1 MLKYLRIG
9 VSALALSAFVVA
21 PIMTVA
27 TADYAYAKN
36 GNGNGNGG
44 GKGNGGG
51 NGNGGDKG
59 GNGKSADKGN
69 SGKGHDKASKTRNA
83 SKGNKAKGNKGK
95 NGKGFAKSVKNDFK
109 SLKRNVQKHGIAGL
123 FKQEQKRTTRAVSA
137 KPTKNAPA
145 ASTRP
150 AHRAAFKDKG
160 ALHPSN
166 LGKLNGAINSS
177 PRAKEAHI
185 ANGQYA
191 KGTGPVSLAASLAV
205 ADYTYAKA
213 LDTYNADIAMAQET
227 LELAASLEAAN
238 AIVDAGG
245 PSPTEVEAAEAVL
258 ESTTATPEEKVA
270 AQQVVDDAKAVED
283 AQTFIDENPAPAR
296 EEIDEA
302 IETVESE
309 PPSDE
314 DVAAAE
320 DALLAHYK
328 GDLPVSED
336 TELRLSPK
344 EQEVVDAVRDSNPTD
359 EAIES
364 ALGLEETETPDD
376 GEDGENMADED
387 DLDGETTDQV
397 MVNDAEKAEQG

>member
-95 NGKGFAKSVKNDFK
+95 GFAKSVKNDFN

-213 LDTYNADIAMAQET
+213 LNA
-227 LELAASLEAAN
+227 
-238 AIVDAGG
+238 
-245 PSPTEVEAAEAVL
+245 
-258 ESTTATPEEKVA
+258 
-270 AQQVVDDAKAVED
+270 
-283 AQTFIDENPAPAR
+283 
-296 EEIDEA
+296 
-302 IETVESE
+302 
-309 PPSDE
+309 
-314 DVAAAE
+314 
-320 DALLAHYK
+320 
-328 GDLPVSED
+328 
-336 TELRLSPK
+336 
-344 EQEVVDAVRDSNPTD
+344 
-359 EAIES
+359 
-364 ALGLEETETPDD
+364 
-376 GEDGENMADED
+376 
-387 DLDGETTDQV
+387 
-397 MVNDAEKAEQG
+397 